1 MKRIAP
7 LLLLALRLAALTL
20 AGLSP
25 ALLPAAS
32 AQQMP
37 AFRDNFDSDTVGA
50 APPGQWTD
58 VTNHPITVRS
68 GSTLSSPN
76 GLGSGSSGMGFTRGA
91 TGTYTAG
98 AVQLSFVVHNDTG
111 AGWLA
116 AYAQFTFGNAVT
128 YAPLIPS
135 GTNTIVFYNSTSG
148 AFVGGAAALP
158 SSVVNGGKVNWK
170 ETCDAT
176 TAGGPT
182 LTLKVWAYGS
192 AEPTATLLTAQDTS
206 ATAASVGAGSF
217 VMTIGTRDT
226 GSNSENAFLDDY
238 FEGPSS
244 SAFVS
249 SPTGQLLA
257 PNSAAIVYDKGTFA
271 LSATNATCADAGA
284 KISVPFTGSQLALIT
299 NEGDGNQWIRYHVV
313 TPGATAAQGTVP
325 PWQTINLP
333 AGTATTTLDS
343 ADADPTLQHT
353 CYISF
358 YRHGTADI
366 YGSSTVAIPV
376 NALNI
381 TGYRID
387 ASATLGTAL
396 ASNGFT
402 DYAILMGDSIP
413 EGYGA
418 DPVTGQPDATWNWV
432 EGVFRGL
439 KCNGSRFV
447 HGGQG
452 YHQAGNG
459 GVPTFNTAYGTL
471 FYGQSRLNAQGKLG
485 FVPKYA
491 ILEHGVNGGATQ
503 ADITTALTNIRAMTD
518 PSTVIVQLLPLG
530 GQGGTAATAGS
541 IASFVASYKS
551 ATGDQNVVVA
561 DTSPYGISLALNIM
575 ASAPGF
581 RGFDTLHPNN
591 NQSGEIVGAVVGAI
605 RDVTTPA
612 TAPAASLP
620 AYRGQIRRGR

>member
-1 MKRIAP
+1 MKRITP
-7 LLLLALRLAALTL
+7 LLLLALTL

-32 AQQMP
+32 AQQLP
-37 AFRDNFDSDTVGA
+37 VYSSNFDTDTVGS
-50 APPGQWTD
+50 PPSGAWSD
-58 VTNHPITVRS
+58 VSGTVETVRA
-68 GSTLSSPN
+68 GSPLSAPN
-76 GLGSGSSGMGFTRGA
+76 WYSNNTATFGVGYGNVSNIYSAGTVQFSYVVRGTYNVLKSEFSFV
-91 TGTYTAG
+91 TGTYVPLISG
-98 AVQLSFVVHNDTG
+98 ANIGWYNTKTG
-111 AGWLA
+111 ALVSGSVPLPA
-116 AYAQFTFGNAVT
+116 FFVDGAAVT
-128 YAPLIPS
+128 QKAEYDPS
-135 GTNTIVFYNSTSG
+135 
-148 AFVGGAAALP
+148 
-158 SSVVNGGKVNWK
+158 
-170 ETCDAT
+170 T
-176 TAGGPT
+176 TGGPT
-182 LTLKVWAYGS
+182 MRLKIWQYGQS
-192 AEPTATLLTAQDTS
+192 EPTAWTQVVQET
-206 ATAASVGAGSF
+206 TAANVPAGGFSVYMHNRNTGASTVALG
-217 VMTIGTRDT
+217 I
-226 GSNSENAFLDDY
+226 DDY
-238 FEGPSS
+238 FEGPVGSTFTN
-244 SAFVS
+244 APATQVI
-249 SPTGQLLA
+249 A
-257 PNSAAIVYDKGTFA
+257 PNNAAIIYDKGTFA

-299 NEGDGNQWIRYHVV
+299 NEGDGSQWIRYHVV
-313 TPGATAAQGTVP
+313 TPGATAAQGAVP

-333 AGTATTTLDS
+333 AGTATTLLDS

-358 YRHGTADI
+358 YRHGYSDI

-387 ASATLGTAL
+387 ASAALGTAL
-396 ASNGFT
+396 APNGFT

-413 EGYGA
+413 EGYSS
-418 DPVTGQPDATWNWV
+418 DPATGQSDATWNWV

-452 YHQAGNG
+452 YRQAGGG
-459 GVPTFNTAYGTL
+459 GVPAFNTAYSTL

-491 ILEHGVNGGATQ
+491 ILEHGVNGPAPTQ

-518 PSTVIVQLLPLG
+518 PSTMIVQLLPLG
-530 GQGGTAATAGS
+530 GQSGTAATAGN

-561 DTSPYGISLALNIM
+561 DTSPYGISLALTN
-575 ASAPGF
+575 STGVPGF
-581 RGFDTLHPNN
+581 RGSDTLHPNN
-591 NQSGEIVGAVVGAI
+591 NQSGEIVGAVLGAI
-605 RDVTTPA
+605 RDVTTA
-612 TAPAASLP
+612 SAAGA